1 MIKNKFSSTV
11 TCVFKIMKISDL
23 TLKLESRNKVTGL
36 LHRKQA
42 SIEIK
47 GLGDVSTNLHE
58 IKAIFVR

>member
-1 MIKNKFSSTV
+1 
-11 TCVFKIMKISDL
+11 MKISDL

-47 GLGDVSTNLHE
+47 GLGDVFTNLHE
-58 IKAIFVR
+58 IKAMFCQMKLLNTLNFKMQPL